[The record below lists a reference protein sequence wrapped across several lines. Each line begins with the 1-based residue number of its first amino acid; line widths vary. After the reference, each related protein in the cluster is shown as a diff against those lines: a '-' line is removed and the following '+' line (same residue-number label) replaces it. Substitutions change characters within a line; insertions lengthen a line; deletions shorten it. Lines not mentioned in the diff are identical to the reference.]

1 MFDFHMHSW
10 ISFDSEGD
18 PGQMVLAAERAGLKE
33 ICFTDHLDY
42 DPKGIRKDLAFTDE
56 NHAKA
61 YNGLHSD
68 KVKIRYGFEFGM
80 LEDNA
85 HVLQQD
91 LQRRDFDFVIGS
103 LHFCHGED
111 VYYQSFWD
119 KHTVPQAELAYLE
132 ETLACVRAHDGF
144 DVLGHLTYLSK
155 AGAHPARRPIS
166 LAMYREV
173 VDEILK
179 VLVAK
184 GKGMELNTSGKGTCG
199 VFLPEMEYFR
209 RFKELG
215 GEIVTVGSDAH
226 APNRVGE
233 HTHEAVQLLG
243 DLFGYV
249 CTFEGRKPIFHKI

>member
-1 MFDFHMHSW
+1 MFDFHMHSRV
-10 ISFDSEGD
+10 SFDSQAD
-18 PGQMVLAAERAGLKE
+18 PGQMVRAAELAGLKE

-42 DPKGIRKDLAFTDE
+42 DPKGVMENITFTNE
-56 NHAKA
+56 EYAAA
-61 YNGLHSD
+61 YDDLHSNT
-68 KVKIRYGFEFGM
+68 VKIRRGFEFGM
-80 LEDNA
+80 LADNA
-85 HVLQQD
+85 DMLQQD

-103 LHFCHGED
+103 LHFCRGED
-111 VYYQSFWD
+111 VYFPPFWENR
-119 KHTVPQAELAYLE
+119 TVSQAELAYLE
-132 ETLACVRAHDGF
+132 DTLACVRVHNGY

-155 AGAHPARRPIS
+155 ALHHPARRPIS

-184 GKGMELNTSGKGTCG
+184 GKGMELNTSGMGSCG
-199 VFLPEMEYFR
+199 VFLPEMEYFQ

-249 CTFEGRKPIFHKI
+249 CTFEDRKPIFHMI